1 MTRNL
6 KVFAGAVV
14 IFYVIGAVN
23 ESVGMY
29 VLSAAALGVIL
40 AAYFLTRLLIRG
52 VEAQLEPGGARTQ
65 AGKPLAA
72 TVRVRNAGRITR
84 TGMTLEV
91 GVRNETVPEGS
102 GEQHILLPPLPP
114 RSLVEL
120 EVLLECRA
128 RGLHRLNALR
138 MVAHDPVGVYHRG
151 RDFAQNASFLG
162 LPRTCEAPGIS
173 SWELLSPEGRRA
185 ARLLR
190 RSGGDFEGIRA
201 HVPGDDLRHVHWKVT
216 AHTGELVVK
225 HQRRRREA
233 EIAVWLDLWEGNHAL
248 SGPDSPTEVA
258 VSLAATLLDIFV
270 RGDYM
275 VSLAGHG
282 LSPDLALPSR
292 GEAYL
297 DRALVALAE
306 ARPAPGP
313 GFADF
318 CADRLVHSPRLHN
331 VFAVTPAA
339 EPGLADVLA
348 AAARRGA
355 HPVAFLTGAL
365 DPGAGADIAARLT
378 LAEHEDTLTR
388 LRATGVDAVRVATFE
403 DIPRA
408 ITGVAGTAAVGA

>member
-6 KVFAGAVV
+6 KVFGGAAIV
-14 IFYVIGAVN
+14 FYVIGAVN
-23 ESVGMY
+23 EAVGMY

-52 VEAQLEPGGARTQ
+52 VSAELGMSDARTQ
-65 AGKPLAA
+65 AGRPLAA
-72 TVRVRNAGRITR
+72 TVRVHNAGRITR
-84 TGMTLEV
+84 TGMTLEFE
-91 GVRNETVPEGS
+91 VRNETVPEAS
-102 GEQHILLPPLPP
+102 GEHHILLPSLPP
-114 RSLVEL
+114 RARVEM
-120 EVLLECRA
+120 EVMLQCRA
-128 RGLHRLNALR
+128 RGLHRVNALR
-138 MVAHDPVGVYHRG
+138 LVAHDPVGVYHRG
-151 RDFAQNASFLG
+151 RELAQTASFLG
-162 LPRTCEAPGIS
+162 LPRICEAPGIS

-201 HVPGDDLRHVHWKVT
+201 HVPGDDLRHVHWKAT

-270 RGDYM
+270 HGDYL

-306 ARPAPGP
+306 ARPVPGP

-318 CADRLVHSPRLHN
+318 CADRLLHSPRLQN

-339 EPGLADVLA
+339 EPGLADVLS

-355 HPVAFLTGAL
+355 HPVAFLTGAI
-365 DPGAGADIAARLT
+365 DPDAVAHVAPRLTTDEHHDALARLG
-378 LAEHEDTLTR
+378 A
-388 LRATGVDAVRVATFE
+388 AGVDAVQVATVE
-403 DIPRA
+403 GIPRA
-408 ITGVAGTAAVGA
+408 ITSAAGAAAVGA